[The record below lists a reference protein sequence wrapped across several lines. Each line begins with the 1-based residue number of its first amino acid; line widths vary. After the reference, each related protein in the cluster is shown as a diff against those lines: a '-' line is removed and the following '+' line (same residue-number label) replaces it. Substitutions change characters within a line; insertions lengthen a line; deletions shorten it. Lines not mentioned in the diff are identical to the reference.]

1 MGWTKLGNLFII
13 VKIQSFV
20 NPVDSVKLIYSKSCL
35 ILKLNLPVC

>member
-20 NPVDSVKLIYSKSCL
+20 NPVDSETD
-35 ILKLNLPVC
+35 ILNILNPV